1 MTIRRPWR
9 PRCCLVCGDALEEY
23 RHPLEPEAYVGCYR
37 CAVLYVVTED
47 GLERVLLSLEAP
59 ELRRVFDELV
69 EAWWAM
75 QQRRQD
81 NAAARAA
88 A

>member
-1 MTIRRPWR
+1 
-9 PRCCLVCGDALEEY
+9 LEIG
-23 RHPLEPEAYVGCYR
+23 AYVGCYR
-37 CAVLYVVTED
+37 CAVLFVVIED

-59 ELRRVFDELV
+59 ELRRAFDELV
-69 EAWWAM
+69 ESWWSM
-75 QQRRQD
+75 QQRRQE